1 MESKVWALAIFLL
14 SGSTLAD
21 EPKSAASPSVSPS
34 ASPPPAPAT
43 MAEEIESPLPNGT
56 PQEQP
61 PTVLLPEPNF
71 LPPPPQSRGNETPFS
86 MASAEPKHTPQ
97 DESRFR
103 EIKDT
108 AMGSSRANYLL
119 KEAKGALS
127 TEARKNFLRAY
138 YYTVCAQMRR
148 LEPNLKP
155 MIQAY
160 ETEEIQKIAAEGG
173 SAHAKSK
180 ARAHGSLVSKSSTAK
195 RRHHGYRDY

>member
-1 MESKVWALAIFLL
+1 MESKVWVLAIFLL
-14 SGSTLAD
+14 LGSALAD
-21 EPKSAASPSVSPS
+21 EPKSDASPSPSPS
-34 ASPPPAPAT
+34 AAPAPAT
-43 MAEEIESPLPNGT
+43 MTEEIESPLPDGT

-71 LPPPPQSRGNETPFS
+71 LPPPPAQTPGNETPYT
-86 MASAEPKHTPQ
+86 MASAEPKRTPQ

-103 EIKDT
+103 EIKDN
-108 AMGSSRANYLL
+108 AMGSARANYLL

-148 LEPNLKP
+148 LDPTLRP

-160 ETEEIQKIAAEGG
+160 QEEEIQKIAAAGVG
-173 SAHAKSK
+173 AHTKSK
-180 ARAHGSLVSKSSTAK
+180 AAHGRGSLVLKSSTAK
-195 RRHHGYRDY
+195 KRHHAYHED